1 MNTEKKRLIMN
12 AFFSSQFN
20 YCPLTW
26 MFPNRSLNH
35 KINRWYEI
43 CLCVIYNEGEL
54 LNLDNSVSMHQ
65 KNLQILATEMFT
77 VYTGS
82 ATDIPNEV
90 FPLKPPSNYKL
101 IK

>member
-1 MNTEKKRLIMN
+1 MVWNI
-12 AFFSSQFN
+12 
-20 YCPLTW
+20 
-26 MFPNRSLNH
+26 SL
-35 KINRWYEI
+35 
-43 CLCVIYNEGEL
+43 LCVIYNEGEL
-54 LNLDNSVSMHQ
+54 LNLDNSVSIHQ

-82 ATDIPNEV
+82 ATDVLNEV